1 MAVLFFGDIMKERNA
16 FDQSL
21 QYISYKDRTEYEVR
35 KYLEQKEYREQVIE
49 EVLTKLKYYHYID
62 DAKYLNNYYQANQ
75 TGKAYGR
82 IRVLQDLKNK
92 RLDKTC
98 LNQFYQLFTIENE
111 QKCIHK
117 QMQKVILKYQKLPV
131 RKRKEKIKAFLMRKG
146 FEFEV
151 INGALELFKADIEEE
166 NVETI
171 NEALEK
177 DFQHYYALQSR
188 KGYQGWELKERLK
201 RNLYGKGYSFE
212 QIKAILDQKT

>member
-1 MAVLFFGDIMKERNA
+1 MKERNA

-35 KYLEQKEYREQVIE
+35 NYLEQKEYREQVIE
-49 EVLTKLKYYHYID
+49 DVLTKLKYYHYID

-75 TGKAYGR
+75 NGKAYGR
-82 IRVLQDLKNK
+82 IRVLADLKNR

-98 LNQFYQLFTIENE
+98 LNQFYQLFTLENE

-151 INGALELFKADIEEE
+151 INEALELFKADIEEE
-166 NVETI
+166 NAETI
-171 NEALEK
+171 NETLEK

-201 RNLYGKGYSFE
+201 RNLYSKGYSFE
-212 QIKAILDQKT
+212 QIKAVLDQKP

>member
-1 MAVLFFGDIMKERNA
+1 LAVLFFGDIMKERNA

>member
-62 DAKYLNNYYQANQ
+62 DAKYLSNYYQANQ